1 MGNLLT
7 GIFVTD
13 RTGVAFDAEDFFAL
27 KFHCDLAAHRAAD
40 TSQIPFFHTYSYDLL
55 FKNN

>member
-1 MGNLLT
+1 MGYLLT

-40 TSQIPFFHTYSYDLL
+40 TGQISFFH
-55 FKNN
+55 NH